1 MIITSYNQSE
11 WHRKPMRWV
20 WWNWSRFTLAFGISL
35 SRKQN
40 LSLLSQVKSVFLWAQ
55 KSPQMLYKILLWSVW
70 LQRFW
75 LQLQV
80 RTVHEPR
87 KRQNCEP
94 STRCPSSEF
103 PTIIVAWPPELIGEG
118 MLMILQIKPTSIYEI
133 STSVSNKI
141 WWLTRSCIWTTVQL
155 NYRN

>member
-1 MIITSYNQSE
+1 MT
-11 WHRKPMRWV
+11 WKPMRWV
-20 WWNWSRFTLAFGISL
+20 RWNWSRFPLAFVIGLSRIKTGPQPSFTGQKCASL
-35 SRKQN
+35 STEE
-40 LSLLSQVKSVFLWAQ
+40 SSDV
-55 KSPQMLYKILLWSVW
+55 
-70 LQRFW
+70 LQETSMVRVITKVL

-80 RTVHEPR
+80 RTVQEPS